1 MLTKLPALSSLPA
14 LEGAPISKGTRV
26 LLRLCMNVPMDG
38 ERITDD
44 FRLIKVLP
52 TLKYLLERGAKV
64 TIISHFGSDG
74 SQSLVP
80 IEKYLREHCLGDY
93 KVLPNLRLSPGEK
106 ENDDAFTRELAKDQ
120 DVYVNEDFPAAHREH
135 ASIVG
140 VPKFLPSFVGLQFEQ
155 EVEHLSRFLNP
166 AAPCVVV
173 LGGAKLATK
182 LPMINA
188 FLPKADK
195 IFLGSFFA
203 TVADEV
209 PKNTKV
215 ILPADVVKQDGVIV
229 DSGPEALAA
238 MIGAVNKAK
247 SVIWNGPIG
256 KFEDGFDKTTNALA
270 QAIAANSNAETVV
283 GGGDSIA
290 AIKALNIMDKF
301 GFVST
306 GGGAMLDFLAHG
318 SLPGIDAIINSPF
331 D

>member
-1 MLTKLPALSSLPA
+1 MLPKLPARASLPA

-106 ENDDAFTRELAKDQ
+106 ENDDAFTRELAEDQ

-290 AIKALNIMDKF
+290 AIKAINIMDKF

-318 SLPGIDAIINSPF
+318 TLPGIDAIINSPS